1 MIHLLF
7 ISKDTSS
14 TLDKNFYYLEQ
25 QCEELAKISVYR
37 GSGRLSQI
45 INKLEDPPDFIL
57 LANDLGKE
65 WLPIIHGISSVT
77 TPVGIF
83 VNDVHRFTNTRRH
96 FIRKN
101 SISYVFSVTRDK
113 FIETYPEL
121 KEKIIWLPHFV
132 NPKLYRDYGLKKD
145 IDLLMMGAVNDTYP
159 LRKKILEF
167 YQHRPN
173 FLYHPHPGY
182 ELENEDAKD
191 KYYIGEK
198 YARELNRA
206 KIFFT
211 CPSIHYYPV
220 MKYFEALACRTLL
233 LAPAF
238 KELEDLGFI
247 PGKHFV
253 AIDEYNFME
262 KALYYLKNEE
272 ERTKITDAG
281 FDFIHRTHTLPIRA
295 QQLIS
300 HVKNI
305 IKNEGVL

>member
-1 MIHLLF
+1 MFNLLF
-7 ISKDTSS
+7 ISNDTSN
-14 TLDKNFYYLEQ
+14 TLDKNFYFLEK
-25 QCEELAKISVYR
+25 QCSTLTNLSVYR
-37 GSGRLSQI
+37 SSGRLSHI
-45 INKLEDPPDFIL
+45 SKKLEQPPDFIL

-65 WLPIIHGISSVT
+65 MFPIIHGISSIDI
-77 TPVGIF
+77 PVGLF
-83 VNDVHRFTNTRRH
+83 VNDVHRFTKTRRH

-101 SISYVFSVTRDK
+101 AIQYLFSATRDK
-113 FIETYPEL
+113 FIESYPEL
-121 KEKIIWLPHFV
+121 KDNLIWFPHFI
-132 NPKLYRDYGLKKD
+132 NPHVYKDYGLKKD

-173 FLYHPHPGY
+173 FLYHSHPGY
-182 ELENEDAKD
+182 ELENPAARDVF
-191 KYYIGEK
+191 YIGEK

-211 CPSIHYYPV
+211 CPSVYYYPV

-262 KALYYLKNEE
+262 KALYYLENEK
-272 ERTKITDAG
+272 ERKKITDAG
-281 FDFIHRTHTLPIRA
+281 FEFIHRTHTLPIRTR
-295 QQLIS
+295 QLIS
-300 HVKNI
+300 HIKTI